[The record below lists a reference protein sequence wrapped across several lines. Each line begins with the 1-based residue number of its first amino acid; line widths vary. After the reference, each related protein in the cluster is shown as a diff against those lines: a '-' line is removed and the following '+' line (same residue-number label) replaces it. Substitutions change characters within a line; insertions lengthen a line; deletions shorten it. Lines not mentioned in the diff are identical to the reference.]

1 MKHFMHLTVVGA
13 VLMIV
18 GCAPAQQNTGQTFAQ
33 AAADQAPA
41 VQQVGMAN
49 SIVNNPLAA
58 ASSSV
63 VPESGLVNTLVNQ
76 LGVNQQQAMGGVG
89 SIFSLAQQRMNPTD
103 FMQLRGNVPGIDQ
116 YLSAVP
122 QPSSSSLLI
131 GSAASMLGGQ
141 VGGLG
146 DLAALA
152 GSFQTLG
159 MNTNMITQFVPL
171 VLQYVQGQSGAG
183 AMSLLQSAL
192 Y

>member
-1 MKHFMHLTVVGA
+1 MKHFMPLTVVGV
-13 VLMIV
+13 VLTIV

-33 AAADQAPA
+33 AAAQAPA
-41 VQQVGMAN
+41 VQQAATAN

-58 ASSSV
+58 ASSSA

-122 QPSSSSLLI
+122 EPSSSSLLI

-141 VGGLG
+141 AGGLG
-146 DLAALA
+146 NLAALA

-159 MNTNMITQFVPL
+159 MSSNMITQFVPL

>member
-1 MKHFMHLTVVGA
+1 MKHVMFFAAVGA
-13 VLMIV
+13 VMSIV
-18 GCAPAQQNTGQTFAQ
+18 GCAPVQQNTGQTFAQ
-33 AAADQAPA
+33 NAIQAPVSQQAMAGVVNTPAAA
-41 VQQVGMAN
+41 
-49 SIVNNPLAA
+49 VNTV
-58 ASSSV
+58 S
-63 VPESGLVNTLVNQ
+63 PELGLVNTLVDQ

-103 FMQLRGNVPGIDQ
+103 FMQLRGNVPGMDQ

-122 QPSSSSLLI
+122 QSSSSSLLL

-141 VGGLG
+141 AAGLG
-146 DLAALA
+146 NLAALA
-152 GSFQTLG
+152 GSFQSLG
-159 MNTNMITQFVPL
+159 MNSNMITQFVPV

>member
-1 MKHFMHLTVVGA
+1 MERVISLTTVGA
-13 VLMIV
+13 VLLIV
-18 GCAPAQQNTGQTFAQ
+18 GCAPVQQHTGQTFAQ
-33 AAADQAPA
+33 GVPQSTVAQQALA
-41 VQQVGMAN
+41 GV
-49 SIVNNPLAA
+49 VNNPVAA
-58 ASSSV
+58 AANAAT
-63 VPESGLVNTLVNQ
+63 PDLGLVNTLVNQ

-89 SIFSLAQQRMNPTD
+89 SIFSLAQQRMNPAD
-103 FMQLRGNVPGIDQ
+103 FMQLRGNVPGLDQ

-141 VGGLG
+141 AGGLG
-146 DLAALA
+146 NLAALA

-159 MNTNMITQFVPL
+159 MNSNMITQFVPL

>member
-1 MKHFMHLTVVGA
+1 MKHVMLLTVVGA
-13 VLMIV
+13 VISIV
-18 GCAPAQQNTGQTFAQ
+18 ACTPVQQNTGQTFAQ
-33 AAADQAPA
+33 GVVQSPVAQQAVTSGINNSTA
-41 VQQVGMAN
+41 VTN
-49 SIVNNPLAA
+49 
-58 ASSSV
+58 V
-63 VPESGLVNTLVNQ
+63 VSPELGLVNALVNQ
-76 LGVNQQQAMGGVG
+76 LGINQQQAMGGVG

-103 FMQLRGNVPGIDQ
+103 FMQLRGNVPGMDQ

-122 QPSSSSLLI
+122 EPSSSSLLI

-141 VGGLG
+141 AGGLG
-146 DLAALA
+146 NLAALA

-159 MNTNMITQFVPL
+159 MNSNVITQFVPL

>member
-1 MKHFMHLTVVGA
+1 MKHFMTLMGVGA
-13 VLMIV
+13 VLTIA

-33 AAADQAPA
+33 IAAQMPA
-41 VQQVGMAN
+41 VQQAATTSAVM
-49 SIVNNPLAA
+49 NNPLAT
-58 ASSSV
+58 ASSSAIQN
-63 VPESGLVNTLVNQ
+63 SGLVNVLVNQ

-103 FMQLRGNVPGIDQ
+103 FMQLRGNVPGMDQ

-122 QPSSSSLLI
+122 EPSSSSLLI

-141 VGGLG
+141 AGGLG
-146 DLAALA
+146 NLAALA

>member
-1 MKHFMHLTVVGA
+1 MKYTLSLTTVIAVVA
-13 VLMIV
+13 VM
-18 GCAPAQQNTGQTFAQ
+18 GCTPAQQYPGQTFAQ
-33 AAADQAPA
+33 GVAQPA
-41 VQQVGMAN
+41 VAQQAVTGVM
-49 SIVNNPLAA
+49 NNPVAVATNAA
-58 ASSSV
+58 PSDL
-63 VPESGLVNTLVNQ
+63 GLVNALVNQ
-76 LGVNQQQAMGGVG
+76 LGINQQQAMGGVG

-103 FMQLRGNVPGIDQ
+103 FMQLRGNVPGMDQ

-122 QPSSSSLLI
+122 EPSSSSLLI

-146 DLAALA
+146 NLAALA

-159 MNTNMITQFVPL
+159 MNSNMITQFVPL

-183 AMSLLQSAL
+183 AVSLLQSAL

>member
-1 MKHFMHLTVVGA
+1 MKHFMSLTVVG
-13 VLMIV
+13 VILTIV

-33 AAADQAPA
+33 AAPQVPA
-41 VQQVGMAN
+41 VQQAATAN
-49 SIVNNPLAA
+49 SIVNNPLAT
-58 ASSSV
+58 ASSSA

-122 QPSSSSLLI
+122 EPSSSSLLI
-131 GSAASMLGGQ
+131 GSAANMLGGQ
-141 VGGLG
+141 AGGLG
-146 DLAALA
+146 NLAALA

-159 MNTNMITQFVPL
+159 MNSNMITQFVPL

>member
-1 MKHFMHLTVVGA
+1 MKRFKSLTIVGVV
-13 VLMIV
+13 LTIV

-33 AAADQAPA
+33 AASQAPA
-41 VQQVGMAN
+41 VQQAATAN

-58 ASSSV
+58 ASSSA

-122 QPSSSSLLI
+122 EPSSSSLLI

-141 VGGLG
+141 TGGLG
-146 DLAALA
+146 NLAALA

-159 MNTNMITQFVPL
+159 MNSNMIAQFVPV